1 MNIRFVS
8 SLTAEDENAIAP
20 VLLKVVS
27 SILSAFPISYVIRI
41 DTSDSQVFEH
51 SAPQPGS
58 PSNLD
63 GRARTQGLSP
73 ARATL

>member
-8 SLTAEDENAIAP
+8 SLTPEDENAIAP
-20 VLLKVVS
+20 VLLNVVS
-27 SILSAFPISYVIRI
+27 SILSALPISYVIRI

-58 PSNLD
+58 PSLD
-63 GRARTQGLSP
+63 GRTRIQGLSP